1 MPTTV
6 TSSITSLLISLDG
19 KSVSTELQAA
29 LERNAGA
36 RAGVVHDH
44 GSKLVNRNVAAV
56 IKAHNLIDIETR
68 PRHPE
73 SNGIVERF
81 AWRHAAAW
89 GQCTAPNSRF
99 DRLCHYVAKRGLEA
113 CLKFSLMNHSR

>member
-1 MPTTV
+1 MPTAV

-73 SNGIVERF
+73 SNGIVWNASHRDTL
-81 AWRHAAAW
+81 R
-89 GQCTAPNSRF
+89 
-99 DRLCHYVAKRGLEA
+99 RGASVPPQNLA
-113 CLKFSLMNHSR
+113 STGFFTTSLSGALQRV